1 MDLLTSV
8 ENCEVQERAFF
19 CLGCAIERN
28 GNWENTEHIYKCITF
43 GCEFIKC
50 FSQKDGSAKSSTSL
64 IAIPVCIR
72 IGTFINMLIQIHH
85 NLLKNNFTPNIV
97 HSL

>member
-1 MDLLTSV
+1 MKFKRELYFVLV
-8 ENCEVQERAFF
+8 VQ
-19 CLGCAIERN
+19 LKGMVIEK
-28 GNWENTEHIYKCITF
+28 NTVINKCITF
-43 GCEFIKC
+43 GCEFFKC

-72 IGTFINMLIQIHH
+72 IGTFINMLIQIHR

>member
-1 MDLLTSV
+1 MKFKRELYFVLV
-8 ENCEVQERAFF
+8 VQ
-19 CLGCAIERN
+19 LKGMVIEKYC
-28 GNWENTEHIYKCITF
+28 YKCITF
-43 GCEFIKC
+43 GCEFFKC

-72 IGTFINMLIQIHH
+72 IGTFINMLIQIHR